1 MAAGAVGAF
10 REALEE
16 FGKIRLSINFLELF
30 TTLIFTGKMDAKVVC
45 SPFPIPPNS
54 TTTLIITVPK
64 NKIAISAEWR
74 MVVDYDNALQIAV
87 YIDNRPEPLMLDYNV
102 VQAIYSHPISFFRIG
117 AVVPVQER
125 VVIVIKNKTSN
136 WVTLMHM
143 ETYGEIDRKLFRA
156 LLEKYFSIVESEAS
170 R

>member
-1 MAAGAVGAF
+1 MTDKTEF

-16 FGKIRLSINFLELF
+16 FGRIRLSVNFLELF
-30 TTLIFTGKMDAKVVC
+30 TTLIFVGKMNAKVVC
-45 SPFPIPPNS
+45 APFPIPPNS
-54 TTTLIITVPK
+54 TTTLVITVPK

-74 MVVDYDNALQIAV
+74 MDVDYDNALQISV

-102 VQAIYSHPISFFRIG
+102 VRAIYSHPISFFRIG

-125 VVIVIKNKTSN
+125 VVIVIKNNTSS
-136 WVTLMHM
+136 WVTLTLM
-143 ETYGEIDRKLFRA
+143 EMYGEIDRKLFRA
-156 LLEKYFSIVESEAS
+156 LLEKYFSIVEAEAG